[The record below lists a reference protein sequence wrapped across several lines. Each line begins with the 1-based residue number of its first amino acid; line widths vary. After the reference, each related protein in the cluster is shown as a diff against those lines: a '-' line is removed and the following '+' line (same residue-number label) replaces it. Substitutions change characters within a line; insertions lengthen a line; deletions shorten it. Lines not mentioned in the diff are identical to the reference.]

1 MYTTAMHEGK
11 CNYTWLRGA
20 LAGILPS
27 LSVCVCVRCTCVPAC
42 LPACQPACVR
52 ACVCVCVRDGFGGG
66 LLKYLVTKVGHRTFL
81 ILPSPP
87 LLLTCIPALMCSCPI
102 HGRNLLQPPLPVLR
116 LGRLLRR
123 GEGGERDVGGRIYVR
138 IRK

>member
-1 MYTTAMHEGK
+1 MYTTAMHGGK

-27 LSVCVCVRCTCVPAC
+27 LGVCVCVRCTCVSAC
-42 LPACQPACVR
+42 LPSCVR
-52 ACVCVCVRDGFGGG
+52 ACVRVRVCVCDSFGGG

-81 ILPSPP
+81 ISPSPP
-87 LLLTCIPALMCSCPI
+87 LLLTCVPALIYSCPI
-102 HGRNLLQPPLPVLR
+102 HSRNLLQPPLPVLR